1 MTLRIISPSDI
12 LFEGEAD
19 SVTLPGVLGS
29 FTVLRHHAP
38 LISNLTAGKIVYTSG
53 ENVQELAI
61 EGGIVDVNNN
71 VVSVCIY

>member
-1 MTLRIISPSDI
+1 MTLRIISPTDI
-12 LFEGEAD
+12 LFEGEIE
-19 SVTLPGVLGS
+19 SVTLPGVIGS

-38 LISNLTAGKIVYTSG
+38 LISNLTAGKIHYNSG
-53 ENVQELAI
+53 NNVQELTI